1 MQEHEKNGVLYFTFS
16 NLDQV
21 SDIFVHAFSS
31 RLGGVSTGDLA
42 TMNFSV
48 NRGDTKENVKENY
61 RRFAAAVGF
70 RAENLV
76 CSDQTH
82 TNYVR
87 VVTEAD

>member
-1 MQEHEKNGVLYFTFS
+1 MQEHEKNGVLYFTFFKS
-16 NLDQV
+16 WSQDFGYIC
-21 SDIFVHAFSS
+21 STHSAA

-61 RRFAAAVGF
+61 RRFAAAAGF

-76 CSDQTH
+76 CCRIRH
-82 TNYVR
+82 IRIMCVL
-87 VVTEAD
+87 